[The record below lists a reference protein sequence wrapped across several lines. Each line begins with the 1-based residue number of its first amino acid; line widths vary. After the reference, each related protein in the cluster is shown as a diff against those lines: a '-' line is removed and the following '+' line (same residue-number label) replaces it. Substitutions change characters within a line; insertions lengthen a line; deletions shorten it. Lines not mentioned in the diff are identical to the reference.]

1 MTQTIDGADYLDV
14 DEAAALLGVKKTT
27 LYAYVSRGTLRSY
40 RQRVGRKRLYR
51 REDIEAL
58 RAVRPS
64 DASAQPDDD
73 RVLRDV
79 DLPDVESWAGEH

>member
-1 MTQTIDGADYLDV
+1 MLLTARQAADR
-14 DEAAALLGVKKTT
+14 LGVKLDT
-27 LYAYVSRGTLRSY
+27 LYAYVSRGTLQSY

-64 DASAQPDDD
+64 GASAQPDDD